1 MGLEL
6 EESVFDETIF
16 DDDINE
22 EELDLLEIVTA
33 DTKNMTSQFL
43 IFRDYRDELFAI
55 NVSKIRE
62 LLEFHELD
70 MIKNEKA
77 KGYVKATAD
86 VRGNL
91 IPIVY
96 FDEWYSG
103 ERLDNSKY
111 RLVILAG
118 FGGHEFGIVV
128 KNVEYIAT
136 ILPENMQESN
146 DKELKATFVAKIRL
160 DGKNYLCTIFDGD
173 KMLLDIFEETQAG
186 AKTENI
192 VESQAKDKT
201 KYILFADDSKFV
213 RNIVGNTIKKMG
225 IPVKIFENGKALLEE
240 LEKMNIEDIGL
251 IITDLEMPIMDGK
264 ALISEIRQKPEYNK
278 IHILVHTNM
287 ANDVLTDS
295 LIELGAS
302 EILAKINANRLSKKI
317 EEYYAKDRIV
327 KS

>member
-1 MGLEL
+1 MGMG
-6 EESVFDETIF
+6 F
-16 DDDINE
+16 DDTINE

-70 MIKNEKA
+70 MIRNDKS
-77 KGYVKATAD
+77 KGYIKATAD

-96 FDEWYSG
+96 FDDWYSG
-103 ERLDNSKY
+103 ERLDDKEY
-111 RLVILAG
+111 KLVILAS

-128 KNVEYIAT
+128 KDVEYIAT
-136 ILPENMQESN
+136 ILPEYMQESN

-160 DGKNYLCTIFDGD
+160 DGKSYLCTIFDGD
-173 KMLLDIFEETQAG
+173 KMLLDIFEETRVSS
-186 AKTENI
+186 KTEEI
-192 VESQAKDKT
+192 EEIAHRSRS

-213 RNIVGNTIKKMG
+213 RSIVSETIKKMG
-225 IPVKIFENGKALLEE
+225 IPIKVFDNGKGLIEE
-240 LEKMNIEDIGL
+240 LKKMNPKDIGL
-251 IITDLEMPIMDGK
+251 IITDLEMPVMDGK
-264 ALISEIRQKPEYNK
+264 ALISEIRKHPEYDH

-287 ANDVLTDS
+287 SNDVLTES
-295 LIELGAS
+295 LIEAGAS
-302 EILAKINANRLSKKI
+302 EVIPKINTKKLAKRI
-317 EEYYAKDRIV
+317 ENYYGKDRV
-327 KS
+327 VNSK

>member
-1 MGLEL
+1 MGLG
-6 EESVFDETIF
+6 F
-16 DDDINE
+16 DDEINE

-62 LLEFHELD
+62 LLEFHEID
-70 MIKNEKA
+70 MIRNDKA

-96 FDEWYSG
+96 FDEWYSN
-103 ERLDNSKY
+103 ERLDDKEY
-111 RLVILAG
+111 RLVVLAS

-136 ILPENMQESN
+136 ILPEYMQESN

-186 AKTENI
+186 AKTED
-192 VESQAKDKT
+192 VEDFEHDNKT
-201 KYILFADDSKFV
+201 KFILFADDSKFV

-225 IPVKIFENGKALLEE
+225 IPYKVFENGKELLAE
-240 LEKMNIEDIGL
+240 LEKMNPDEVGL
-251 IITDLEMPIMDGK
+251 VITDLEMPVMDGK
-264 ALISEIRQKPEYNK
+264 ALISEIRQRPEFDK
-278 IHILVHTNM
+278 LHILVHTNM
-287 ANDVLTDS
+287 SNDVLTES
-295 LIELGAS
+295 LIEAGAT
-302 EILAKINANRLSKKI
+302 EVIAKINAKRLSKKI
-317 EEYYAKDRIV
+317 EKYYAKDRV
-327 KS
+327 TNAE

>member
-1 MGLEL
+1 MGLG
-6 EESVFDETIF
+6 F
-16 DDDINE
+16 DDTINE

-70 MIKNEKA
+70 MIKNEQA
-77 KGYVKATAD
+77 KGFIKATAD

-96 FDEWYSG
+96 FDEWFSG
-103 ERLDNSKY
+103 KKLDDSEYK
-111 RLVILAG
+111 LVILAS

-136 ILPENMQESN
+136 ILPEHMQESN

-186 AKTENI
+186 AKTED
-192 VESQAKDKT
+192 VEDFEHDDKT
-201 KYILFADDSKFV
+201 KYILFADDSRFV
-213 RNIVGNTIKKMG
+213 RNIVANTIKKMG
-225 IPVKIFENGKALLEE
+225 IPVKVFENGRDLLEE
-240 LEKMNIEDIGL
+240 LKRLNPNEVGL
-251 IITDLEMPIMDGK
+251 IITDLEMPVMDGK
-264 ALISEIRQKPEYNK
+264 ALISEIRKNPQWDH

-287 ANDVLTDS
+287 SNDILTDS

-302 EILAKINANRLSKKI
+302 EVIPKINAKRLAKKI
-317 EEYYAKDRIV
+317 ERFYAKNRTV
-327 KS
+327 NAE